1 MKFNARK
8 FSQRSYNE
16 NDRFAKEVVK
26 DFLGSLDWV
35 NEIVDVEDYFVDL
48 EVVDQDGR
56 SHFFEAEVKS
66 GYPFTG
72 AHDFKF
78 DSVSF
83 LGRKKKWEKHG
94 FYYCIVCRET
104 ESICLAHSKDIFKQ
118 EYKEI
123 RSINKRDRSGLDAFY
138 RVPKNTAV
146 GTLRSMGCG
155 KKLPNLF

>member
-138 RVPKNTAV
+138 RVPKEHCSWYSKVDGLWKEIT
-146 GTLRSMGCG
+146 
-155 KKLPNLF
+155 